1 MNKSKRYNKSKRVK
15 RFRKTKKGGSWLNGL
30 FGIFKSRNAQKM
42 EPNSSKVPP
51 STVSQP
57 VIITNTSK
65 VPPSTVS
72 QPVVRT
78 NALKMQNSSIVS
90 PSTVSPP
97 LNKPV
102 VSNMLPKK

>member
-57 VIITNTSK
+57 V
-65 VPPSTVS
+65 
-72 QPVVRT
+72 VRT

>member
-42 EPNSSKVPP
+42 EPNPIQGTP
-51 STVSQP
+51 S
-57 VIITNTSK
+57 NASK

-72 QPVVRT
+72 QPVVQT
-78 NALKMQNSSIVS
+78 NALKSNALKMPNS
-90 PSTVSPP
+90 STVSPP

>member
-42 EPNSSKVPP
+42 EPNASKVPP
-51 STVSQP
+51 STVS
-57 VIITNTSK
+57 
-65 VPPSTVS
+65 PSTVS
-72 QPVVRT
+72 TQ
-78 NALKMQNSSIVS
+78 
-90 PSTVSPP
+90 P

-102 VSNMLPKK
+102 VSNILPKK

>member
-42 EPNSSKVPP
+42 EPNASKVPP

-57 VIITNTSK
+57 VGQSNASK

-72 QPVVRT
+72 PPVVQT
-78 NALKMQNSSIVS
+78 NALKMPNSSIVS
-90 PSTVSPP
+90 PQT
-97 LNKPV
+97 LNKQG
-102 VSNMLPKK
+102 SNMLPKK